1 LKVDLETP
9 TRCRH
14 TVRSAVLNV
23 SLRVPLTAGSAAVID
38 HAPGRSLAGWKTVGV
53 ALRFETKRPGI
64 QWVGVTLDLV
74 GAATGGGTSSY
85 SGKAKVVA
93 FNDAGKHRVIEALDS
108 EQIAEDRRA
117 AIQRDYDLLGTE
129 AWCQKYDVP
138 TPFAEG

>member
-1 LKVDLETP
+1 
-9 TRCRH
+9 
-14 TVRSAVLNV
+14 
-23 SLRVPLTAGSAAVID
+23 
-38 HAPGRSLAGWKTVGV
+38 V
-53 ALRFETKRPGI
+53 ALRFETKKPGI
-64 QWVGVTLDLV
+64 QWVGVALDLV

-93 FNDAGKHRVIEALDS
+93 LNDAGKHRVIEALDS

-138 TPFAEG
+138 TSFAEG